1 MFPKSSRG
9 RYERLS
15 SEEDGLAMRDGTTAA
30 QPASPRP
37 PYPRISKPLS
47 HLKPSY
53 DCVVIGSG
61 YGGSVAA
68 ARMARAGQSVCVLE
82 RGNEKWPGEYPTGL
96 RQVAGQVHLSAGR
109 AGACGKATGMF
120 HIVAGKGQSA
130 VVANG
135 LGGGSLINANVFLEA
150 DKSTLSS
157 ELWPSEIRQDPAC
170 LHKCIEVLEPEP
182 YPQNW
187 PVLEKTVR
195 LQKQAQAFGVGD
207 RFYRVPQTTRFRH
220 GISSAG
226 LPMAP
231 STLTGQDAT
240 GVNDGSKT
248 TTLVTYLADAW
259 HWGADIFCAC
269 EVRYVEKASAELGGY
284 LVYFAAHDSAR
295 AAFARDRYAE
305 LSWVHAKKAV
315 FLGAGSLGTTEILLR
330 SKAMGLAMSDL
341 VGQGMSGNGDML
353 AFGCVCPDGKNLHLT
368 DKNFRYNT
376 SRGVHE
382 YRDRKQ
388 TFTDRQGPTITSIID
403 MRDKTG
409 NPLDGYVIQDG
420 GVPTVLSAFVNT
432 VVGSQATVRL
442 EDDKPVFEFLGAGH
456 NEERVQRIMTPLKKV
471 IEKDGGTLIYNPLLR
486 LWGNHQI
493 TVKSGFVSCN
503 DNKYSLTLRCSGAS
517 MSRDNSGKNGVTNHV
532 GQVFAGQQSETHAGL
547 IVVDGA
553 AIPGA
558 LGVNPIATIAALA
571 ERSVAAFVERQS
583 LDISTKS
590 NGIINLDTPAF
601 ALQPDREPTQ
611 PLALNMKRLVNPIS
625 FTELLQG
632 YLYSGT
638 AINLCNTAAYERA
651 CRMANGRGQ
660 VARLLASIQLDK
672 TTARCNKS
680 CYKGTI
686 SGTLV
691 CPAIPGSPFMLHG
704 GTVDLFQPDPDRC
717 GTKKLV
723 YDCLITGTNGRPL
736 HLHGFKLLDASVS
749 LSPRQLWRAM
759 TKLHVTVVDDKSGGE
774 TVAAGI
780 LKVTPGSFLKQL
792 RTLTAAGQGRAERCR
807 RIMDL
812 SSHLVHEMA
821 PHLFLPLGPLQ
832 YVATKPLGGF
842 ANPTEPTATYRI
854 VARDGV
860 ETKLLMWEPDPA
872 QVAQDDVSGAP
883 VPTENLFMIPGA
895 GVDHQIFALPT
906 IATNAVNYFTRAG
919 YRVFVLVHRIGR
931 LDSASQSSSP
941 SSSPWT
947 TYDARLDIRAG
958 LEKVRQLQQGGG
970 KLYTIAHCMGSV
982 ALACGLLDGAVPA
995 DWIRG
1000 ITCSQVFMNPIW
1012 ARSNMRKAAFPAP
1025 LDKLHAAAVGPWF
1038 RCAASPDAG
1047 ARQALIDQLLRFVA
1061 AEEERCASASCHRA
1075 TILFGRCWNH
1085 ANLNEETHR
1094 HVDEFFSGANM
1105 ALMHLLMR
1113 MGRRGRVST
1122 NGPAFAPLDTDANVQ
1137 RLRGIPIFFF
1147 SGADSQVLSPEAT
1160 ERTYERLCTTF
1171 GLAAGGGSSG
1181 LQYRRRVI
1189 EGYGHLDCWM
1199 GRDAYRDVYPMVLDE
1214 VDRVVRGGEW
1224 SSLVR
1229 E

>member
-1 MFPKSSRG
+1 MFPKSGRG

-15 SEEDGLAMRDGTTAA
+15 SLEEGFATRDGTAA
-30 QPASPRP
+30 APPTSPKP
-37 PYPRISKPLS
+37 SYPRISKPLS
-47 HLKPSY
+47 DMKPSY

-61 YGGSVAA
+61 YGGGVAA

-82 RGNEKWPGEYPTGL
+82 RGDEKWPGEYPTGL

-109 AGACGKATGMF
+109 AGACGNATGMF

-130 VVANG
+130 VVANDYQQ
-135 LGGGSLINANVFLEA
+135 VR
-150 DKSTLSS
+150 D
-157 ELWPSEIRQDPAC
+157 
-170 LHKCIEVLEPEP
+170 VLEPEP

-187 PVLEKTVR
+187 PVLDKTAR
-195 LQKQAQAFGVGD
+195 LQKQAQAVGVED
-207 RFYRVPQTTRFRH
+207 SFYRVPQTTRFRH
-220 GISSAG
+220 GRSSAG

-259 HWGADIFCAC
+259 HWGADLFCAC
-269 EVRYVEKASAELGGY
+269 EVRYVDKASAELGGY
-284 LVYFAAHDSAR
+284 LVYFAAHDSRR
-295 AAFARDRYAE
+295 AAFPGDRYAE

-353 AFGCVCPDGKNLHLT
+353 AFG
-368 DKNFRYNT
+368 YNT
-376 SRGVHE
+376 SRGVHDV
-382 YRDRKQ
+382 RDRKQ

-420 GVPTVLSAFVNT
+420 GVPTVLSTFVNT
-432 VVGSQATVRL
+432 VVGSQATIRL

-493 TVKSGFVSCN
+493 TVHPLG
-503 DNKYSLTLRCSGAS
+503 GAS
-517 MSRDNSGKNGVTNHV
+517 MSRDNSGKSGVTNHV
-532 GQVFAGQQSETHAGL
+532 GEVFAGQQSETHAGL

-571 ERSVAAFVERQS
+571 ERSVATFAERQC
-583 LDISTKS
+583 LVTSTQS
-590 NGIINLDTPAF
+590 NGTINLDMPASAF
-601 ALQPDREPTQ
+601 QPDREPTQ
-611 PLALNMKRLVNPIS
+611 PLTQTVKRLADPIS

-638 AINLCNTAAYERA
+638 AIKLCNTAAYERA

-660 VARLLASIQLDK
+660 VARLLASIQLEK
-672 TTARCNKS
+672 TTGRCNET

-691 CPAIPGSPFMLHG
+691 CPATPGSPFMLHG

-717 GTKKLV
+717 GTKKIV
-723 YDCLITGTNGRPL
+723 YDCLMTGTNGRPL

-759 TKLHVTVVDDKSGGE
+759 TKLHVTIVDNSGGE

-780 LKVTPGSFLKQL
+780 LKVTLGPFLKQL
-792 RTLTAAGQGRAERCR
+792 RTLTATGQSRAERCR

-812 SSHLVHEMA
+812 SSHVVHRMA
-821 PHLFLPLGPLQ
+821 LHFFLPLGPLQ

-860 ETKLLMWEPDPA
+860 ETKLLMWELDPA
-872 QVAQDDVSGAP
+872 HVAQDVVSGGP
-883 VPTENLFMIPGA
+883 VPTENLVMIPGA

-919 YRVFVLVHRIGR
+919 YRVFVLVHRTGR
-931 LDSASQSSSP
+931 LDSVSQ
-941 SSSPWT
+941 SSPWT

-958 LEKVRQLQQGGG
+958 LEKVRQLQGGA

-982 ALACGLLDGAVPA
+982 ALSCGLLDGAVPA

-1012 ARSNMRKAAFPAP
+1012 GGSNMRKAAFPAP

-1038 RCAASPDAG
+1038 RCAASPDSG
-1047 ARQALIDQLLRFVA
+1047 ARQTLIDQLLRFA
-1061 AEEERCASASCHRA
+1061 AAEERCASATCHRA
-1075 TILFGRCWNH
+1075 TVLFGRCWNH

-1094 HVDEFFSGANM
+1094 HVDEFFGGANM

-1137 RLRGIPIFFF
+1137 RLRGIPIFLF
-1147 SGADSQVLSPEAT
+1147 SGADSDVLSPEAT
-1160 ERTYERLCTTF
+1160 EKTYERLCTTF
-1171 GLAAGGGSSG
+1171 GLAAGGEGNPG

-1214 VDRVVRGGEW
+1214 VDRVVRGEEW

-1229 E
+1229 GE

>member
-9 RYERLS
+9 GYERLS
-15 SEEDGLAMRDGTTAA
+15 SLEEGLATRDGTTAA
-30 QPASPRP
+30 PPALPKP

-47 HLKPSY
+47 HMKPSY

-61 YGGSVAA
+61 YGGGVAA

-82 RGNEKWPGEYPTGL
+82 RGDEKWPGEYPTGL

-109 AGACGKATGMF
+109 AGTCGKATGMF

-130 VVANG
+130 VVANDYQQ
-135 LGGGSLINANVFLEA
+135 VR
-150 DKSTLSS
+150 D
-157 ELWPSEIRQDPAC
+157 
-170 LHKCIEVLEPEP
+170 VLEPEP

-187 PVLEKTVR
+187 PVLEKTLR
-195 LQKQAQAFGVGD
+195 LQEQAQALGVGD
-207 RFYRVPQTTRFRH
+207 SFYRVPQTTRFRH
-220 GISSAG
+220 GRSSAG

-259 HWGADIFCAC
+259 HWGADLFCAC

-295 AAFARDRYAE
+295 AAFPTDRYAE

-330 SKAMGLAMSDL
+330 SKVMGLAMSDS

-353 AFGCVCPDGKNLHLT
+353 AFG
-368 DKNFRYNT
+368 YNT
-376 SRGVHE
+376 SRGAH
-382 YRDRKQ
+382 DFWDQKQ
-388 TFTDRQGPTITSIID
+388 TFTDRPGPTITSIID

-442 EDDKPVFEFLGAGH
+442 EDDKAVFEFLGAGH

-493 TVKSGFVSCN
+493 TVHPLG
-503 DNKYSLTLRCSGAS
+503 GAS
-517 MSRDNSGKNGVTNHV
+517 MSRDNSGKSGVTNHV
-532 GQVFAGQQSETHAGL
+532 GEVFAGQQSETHAGL

-553 AIPGA
+553 VIPGA

-571 ERSVAAFVERQS
+571 ERSVAAFAERQC

-590 NGIINLDTPAF
+590 NGTINLDTPAS

-611 PLALNMKRLVNPIS
+611 PLAQTMKRLVSPIS

-638 AINLCNTAAYERA
+638 AIKLCNTAAYERA

-660 VARLLASIQLDK
+660 VARLLASIQLEK
-672 TTARCNKS
+672 TMARCNET

-723 YDCLITGTNGRPL
+723 YDCLMTGTNGRTL

-759 TKLHVTVVDDKSGGE
+759 TKLHVTVVDKSGGE

-780 LKVTPGSFLKQL
+780 LKVTLGPFLKQL
-792 RTLTAAGQGRAERCR
+792 RTLNATGQGRAERCR
-807 RIMDL
+807 QIMDL
-812 SSHLVHEMA
+812 SSHVVHGMA
-821 PHLFLPLGPLQ
+821 PHFFLPLGPLQ

-860 ETKLLMWEPDPA
+860 ETKMLMWEPDPA
-872 QVAQDDVSGAP
+872 RVAQDVVSGAP
-883 VPTENLFMIPGA
+883 VPTENLVMIPGA
-895 GVDHQIFALPT
+895 GVDHQIYALPT

-919 YRVFVLVHRIGR
+919 YRVFVLVHRTGQ
-931 LDSASQSSSP
+931 LDSVSQ
-941 SSSPWT
+941 SSPWT

-958 LEKVRQLQQGGG
+958 LEKVRRLQGGA

-982 ALACGLLDGAVPA
+982 ALSCGLLDGTVPA

-1012 ARSNMRKAAFPAP
+1012 GDTNMRKAAFPAP
-1025 LDKLHAAAVGPWF
+1025 LDKLHAAA
-1038 RCAASPDAG
+1038 
-1047 ARQALIDQLLRFVA
+1047 ALIDQLLRFAPA
-1061 AEEERCASASCHRA
+1061 AAEERCASASCHRA
-1075 TILFGRCWNH
+1075 TVLFGRCWNH

-1094 HVDEFFSGANM
+1094 HVDEFFGGANM

-1137 RLRGIPIFFF
+1137 RLRGIPIFLF
-1147 SGADSQVLSPEAT
+1147 SGADSDVLSPEAT
-1160 ERTYERLCTTF
+1160 EKTYERLCTTF
-1171 GLAAGGGSSG
+1171 GLAAGREENSG

-1214 VDRVVRGGEW
+1214 VDRVVRGEQW
-1224 SSLVR
+1224 SSVT
-1229 E
+1229 

>member
-30 QPASPRP
+30 PPASPKP
-37 PYPRISKPLS
+37 PFPRISKPLS

-68 ARMARAGQSVCVLE
+68 ARMARAGQSACVLE
-82 RGNEKWPGEYPTGL
+82 RGDEKWPGEYPTGL

-130 VVANG
+130 VVANDYQQ
-135 LGGGSLINANVFLEA
+135 V
-150 DKSTLSS
+150 
-157 ELWPSEIRQDPAC
+157 R
-170 LHKCIEVLEPEP
+170 EVLEPEP

-259 HWGADIFCAC
+259 HWGADMFCAC

-353 AFGCVCPDGKNLHLT
+353 AFG
-368 DKNFRYNT
+368 YNT
-376 SRGVHE
+376 SRGVHDC
-382 YRDRKQ
+382 RDRKQ

-420 GVPTVLSAFVNT
+420 GVPTVLSTFVNT

-456 NEERVQRIMTPLKKV
+456 NEERVQRILTPLKKV

-493 TVKSGFVSCN
+493 TVHPLG
-503 DNKYSLTLRCSGAS
+503 GAS
-517 MSRDNSGKNGVTNHV
+517 MSRDNSGKSGVTNHV

-571 ERSVAAFVERQS
+571 ERSVAAFAERQS

-590 NGIINLDTPAF
+590 NDTINLDTPAS
-601 ALQPDREPTQ
+601 ALQPDQEPTQ
-611 PLALNMKRLVNPIS
+611 PLAQNMERLVNPIS

-632 YLYSGT
+632 NLYSGT
-638 AINLCNTAAYERA
+638 GIRLCNTAAYERA
-651 CRMANGRGQ
+651 CRMGNGRGH

-672 TTARCNKS
+672 TTARCNKT

-723 YDCLITGTNGRPL
+723 YDCLMTGTNGRPL

-780 LKVTPGSFLKQL
+780 LKVTLGSFLKQL
-792 RTLTAAGQGRAERCR
+792 RTLTAAGQDRAERCR
-807 RIMDL
+807 RSMDL

-872 QVAQDDVSGAP
+872 HVAQDDVSGAP
-883 VPTENLFMIPGA
+883 VPTENLVMIPGA

-958 LEKVRQLQQGGG
+958 LEKVRQLQQSGA

-982 ALACGLLDGAVPA
+982 AFACGLLDGTVPA

-1160 ERTYERLCTTF
+1160 ERTYGRLCTTF

>member
-1 MFPKSSRG
+1 
-9 RYERLS
+9 
-15 SEEDGLAMRDGTTAA
+15 
-30 QPASPRP
+30 
-37 PYPRISKPLS
+37 
-47 HLKPSY
+47 
-53 DCVVIGSG
+53 
-61 YGGSVAA
+61 
-68 ARMARAGQSVCVLE
+68 
-82 RGNEKWPGEYPTGL
+82 
-96 RQVAGQVHLSAGR
+96 
-109 AGACGKATGMF
+109 
-120 HIVAGKGQSA
+120 
-130 VVANG
+130 
-135 LGGGSLINANVFLEA
+135 
-150 DKSTLSS
+150 
-157 ELWPSEIRQDPAC
+157 
-170 LHKCIEVLEPEP
+170 
-182 YPQNW
+182 
-187 PVLEKTVR
+187 
-195 LQKQAQAFGVGD
+195 
-207 RFYRVPQTTRFRH
+207 
-220 GISSAG
+220 
-226 LPMAP
+226 MAP

-259 HWGADIFCAC
+259 HWGADMFCAC

-284 LVYFAAHDSAR
+284 LVYFAAHDSPR

-305 LSWVHAKKAV
+305 LSWVHARKAV

-353 AFGCVCPDGKNLHLT
+353 AFGC
-368 DKNFRYNT
+368 NT
-376 SRGVHE
+376 SRGVHDC
-382 YRDRKQ
+382 RDQKQ

-432 VVGSQATVRL
+432 VVGAYAACSSLSKGPTRPKMKRLVSRCKQILRHAFSHRSSSRDTQVLLVMSHDGSQATVRL

-471 IEKDGGTLIYNPLLR
+471 IEKDGGTLIYNPILR

-493 TVKSGFVSCN
+493 TVHPLG
-503 DNKYSLTLRCSGAS
+503 GAS
-517 MSRDNSGKNGVTNHV
+517 MSRDNSGKSGVTNHV

-571 ERSVAAFVERQS
+571 ERSVAAFAERQS

-590 NGIINLDTPAF
+590 NGTINLKTPAS

-632 YLYSGT
+632 HLYSGT
-638 AINLCNTAAYERA
+638 AIKLYNTAAYERA

-672 TTARCNKS
+672 TTASCNKT

-723 YDCLITGTNGRPL
+723 YDCLMTGTNGRPL

-872 QVAQDDVSGAP
+872 HVAQDDVSGAP

-931 LDSASQSSSP
+931 LDSASQSRSP

-958 LEKVRQLQQGGG
+958 LEKVRQLQQGSG

-1061 AEEERCASASCHRA
+1061 AEERCASASCHRA

-1171 GLAAGGGSSG
+1171 GLAAGGASSG

-1189 EGYGHLDCWM
+1189 KGYGHLDCWM

>member
-1 MFPKSSRG
+1 MFPKSSRASSRG

-30 QPASPRP
+30 PSASPKP
-37 PYPRISKPLS
+37 PLPRISKPLS

-61 YGGSVAA
+61 YGGGVAA

-82 RGNEKWPGEYPTGL
+82 RGDEKWPGEYPTGL

-130 VVANG
+130 VVANDYQQ
-135 LGGGSLINANVFLEA
+135 V
-150 DKSTLSS
+150 
-157 ELWPSEIRQDPAC
+157 R
-170 LHKCIEVLEPEP
+170 EVLEPEP
-182 YPQNW
+182 YPQDW
-187 PVLEKTVR
+187 PVLKKTVR

-220 GISSAG
+220 SISSAG

-259 HWGADIFCAC
+259 HWGADMFCAC
-269 EVRYVEKASAELGGY
+269 EVRYVEKASVELGGY

-353 AFGCVCPDGKNLHLT
+353 AFG
-368 DKNFRYNT
+368 YNT

-403 MRDKTG
+403 MRDKTA

-420 GVPTVLSAFVNT
+420 GVPTVLSTFVNT

-493 TVKSGFVSCN
+493 TVHPLG
-503 DNKYSLTLRCSGAS
+503 GAS
-517 MSRDNSGKNGVTNHV
+517 MSRDNSGKSGVTNHV
-532 GQVFAGQQSETHAGL
+532 GQVFAGQHSETHAGL

-553 AIPGA
+553 TIPGA
-558 LGVNPIATIAALA
+558 LGVNPSATIAALA
-571 ERSVAAFVERQS
+571 ERSVAAFAERQS

-590 NGIINLDTPAF
+590 NGIINLNTPAS

-632 YLYSGT
+632 HLYSGT
-638 AINLCNTAAYERA
+638 GIRLCNIAAYERA

-672 TTARCNKS
+672 TTARCNET

-723 YDCLITGTNGRPL
+723 YDCLMTGTNGRPL

-759 TKLHVTVVDDKSGGE
+759 TKLHVTVVDDKSGGK
-774 TVAAGI
+774 TVAAGT

-842 ANPTEPTATYRI
+842 PNPTEPTATYRI

-860 ETKLLMWEPDPA
+860 ETKLLMWQPDPA
-872 QVAQDDVSGAP
+872 HVAQDDVSGAP
-883 VPTENLFMIPGA
+883 APTENLFMIPGA

-958 LEKVRQLQQGGG
+958 LEKVRQLQQGSG

-1061 AEEERCASASCHRA
+1061 AEERCASASCHRA

-1122 NGPAFAPLDTDANVQ
+1122 NGPAFAPLDTDTNVE

-1160 ERTYERLCTTF
+1160 EKTYERLCTTF
-1171 GLAAGGGSSG
+1171 GLAAGGGGSG